1 MPTCKCLKQNSI
13 ENMYLFKQKNQNSE
27 IDFNLTKQKL
37 CEGAIEPIFEISYW
51 NDPSQILFGNCYGKM
66 FAKSMNTCLRLL

>member
-27 IDFNLTKQKL
+27 IDFNLINQKI
-37 CEGAIEPIFEISYW
+37 CDGASLNLNQFSKYRIEMIHLKFYSEIAAV
-51 NDPSQILFGNCYGKM
+51 K
-66 FAKSMNTCLRLL
+66 CLPNQ